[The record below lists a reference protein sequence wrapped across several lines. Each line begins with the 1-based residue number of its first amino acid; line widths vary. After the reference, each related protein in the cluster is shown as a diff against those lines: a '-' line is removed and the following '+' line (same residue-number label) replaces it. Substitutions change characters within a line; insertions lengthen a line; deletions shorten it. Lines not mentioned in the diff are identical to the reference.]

1 VRRSL
6 VALVP
11 VVLVAGG
18 AALAADAPIVN
29 LQRPAFPRAAATK
42 PAPPDA
48 PRLVLVSSR
57 RNKITDVV
65 AWFRRNGLTLREW
78 DVPGGG
84 FSLGPKLPPF
94 PEAFSTSLGGLQVV
108 RAIRQKNVALLV
120 YGRDFSDARVLVA
133 SDPTETASP
142 RIRYGL
148 DFTSYGSPPPARPG
162 EQGFF
167 QEIRW
172 AAEVGG
178 ILYVANAHRTY
189 ASFSRGLNA
198 YLTAVDTRRRKVLWR
213 SGSLLANAA
222 TFDVVGHYIVA
233 GYGFTAEPDF
243 LYLIDRR
250 DGKVV
255 QRLPLP
261 SAPDYI
267 IRKGRQVFVRTYDH
281 DVVVEVRSR

>member
-1 VRRSL
+1 MRR
-6 VALVP
+6 VAAI
-11 VVLVAGG
+11 VVLLALCGGVA
-18 AALAADAPIVN
+18 AAADAPVTR
-29 LQRPAFPRAAATK
+29 LPRPAFPRAAAAK
-42 PAPPDA
+42 AAAPGA

-57 RNKITDVV
+57 RNTITDVA

-84 FSLGPKLPPF
+84 FSLGPELPRF
-94 PEAFSTSLGGLQVV
+94 PAPFSTSYDGLQVV
-108 RAIRQKNVALLV
+108 RAIRQRNVALLV
-120 YGRDFSDARVLVA
+120 YGRDFSDGRVLLA
-133 SDPTETASP
+133 SGPAETASP

-189 ASFSRGLNA
+189 ANFSRGLNA
-198 YLTAVDTRRRKVLWR
+198 YLTALDPGRKKVLWR
-213 SGSLLANAA
+213 NGPLLANAA
-222 TFDVVGHYIVA
+222 TFDVVGNYIVA

-255 QRLPLP
+255 QRLSLP